1 MFVVGKDNFAEIS
14 KNLINID
21 LKIILLDLQTITSQN
36 IWINI
41 KNDRMSEL
49 FIIMF
54 EILA

>member
-36 IWINI
+36 I
-41 KNDRMSEL
+41 
-49 FIIMF
+49 
-54 EILA
+54 